1 MTTTMDNKPGAGS
14 RPGSDNLTHRARTS
28 ELAATHGASTKA
40 SINTT
45 TTTTF
50 TATTTKSSSPSNNV
64 PDEITPWYLRTST
77 AIALA
82 IVQRIIVFFW
92 GLYQDANMKP
102 KFTDIDYFVFT
113 DAARFMNYG
122 GSPYERE
129 TYRYTPLL
137 AWLLLPTSTWFFS
150 FGKVLFAIGDI
161 VAGYLI
167 LQILRMR
174 GISEGKA
181 VLYSAVW
188 LLNPMVSTIS
198 TRGSSEGLLGAMVI
212 SFVWAVYDKRL
223 ILGGVLAGVAV
234 HFKIYPI
241 IYIPTVIWSL
251 DNSPSIFRG
260 AGSSNKLV
268 SAALKFVNRD
278 RVVFTVTSALSFLVF
293 SGTMYLMYG
302 YPFLLHTYLHH
313 LSRIDHRHN
322 FSPYSTLLYIS
333 SSPAVSGT
341 IYISSGASSS
351 LLHSITSHIPEPSK
365 WAFLPQLF
373 LSGILLPLL
382 FAKRD
387 VTKTMF
393 LQTFA
398 FVTFNKVC
406 TAQYFMWYMVLLPFY
421 LPSLTSNLPLKGKV
435 AWVLGVVL
443 WTGSQMLWV
452 RQGYLL
458 EFLGVSTFYPGL
470 FVATILFFV
479 VNCFC
484 LGMFIRA
491 V

>member
-1 MTTTMDNKPGAGS
+1 MDNTPRATGFSSAIKNHDDLVSGNIDEIIGLKPAVS
-14 RPGSDNLTHRARTS
+14 ANNSVVNSSNDND
-28 ELAATHGASTKA
+28 
-40 SINTT
+40 SISQ
-45 TTTTF
+45 
-50 TATTTKSSSPSNNV
+50 KEPSHAV
-64 PDEITPWYLRTST
+64 EGITPWYLRTT
-77 AIALA
+77 THIALA
-82 IVQRIIVFFW
+82 ILQRIVVFFW
-92 GLYQDANMKP
+92 GLYQDANMTP
-102 KFTDIDYFVFT
+102 RFTDIDYFVFT
-113 DAARFMNYG
+113 DASRFMSYG

-137 AWLLLPTSTWFFS
+137 AWLLLPTVNWFFS

-167 LQILRMR
+167 LQILKMR
-174 GISEGKA
+174 GISERKA
-181 VLYSAVW
+181 VMYSAVW

-251 DNSPSIFRG
+251 DSSPSFFSSTLSPNQYVNAIF
-260 AGSSNKLV
+260 
-268 SAALKFVNRD
+268 KFINRD
-278 RVVFTVTSALSFLVF
+278 RVVFAIASAASFLVLT
-293 SGTMYLMYG
+293 GTMYLLYG

-333 SSPAVSGT
+333 SSPAVNTTTLPEGT
-341 IYISSGASSS
+341 VSS
-351 LLHSITSHIPEPSK
+351 LLHSITAHIPEPSK
-365 WAFLPQLF
+365 WTFFPQLV

-387 VTKTMF
+387 ITKTMF

-421 LPSLTSNLPLKGKV
+421 LPSLASNLTLKGKV
-435 AWVLGVVL
+435 VGLLGVIL
-443 WTGSQMLWV
+443 WVGSQLLWV

>member
-1 MTTTMDNKPGAGS
+1 MDYKPGAGS
-14 RPGSDNLTHRARTS
+14 
-28 ELAATHGASTKA
+28 
-40 SINTT
+40 
-45 TTTTF
+45 
-50 TATTTKSSSPSNNV
+50 SSSAKPAARELHSRKKNKQDNGAKEQQVGDKPNV
-64 PDEITPWYLRTST
+64 ITTAHTPWYLRTTT

-82 IVQRIIVFFW
+82 ILQRIIIFFW
-92 GLYQDANMKP
+92 GLYQDATMTP
-102 KFTDIDYFVFT
+102 RFTDIDYFVFT
-113 DAARFMNYG
+113 DASRFMSYG

-137 AWLLLPTSTWFFS
+137 AWLLLPTSSWFFS

-167 LQILRMR
+167 LQILKMR
-174 GISEGKA
+174 NIPEGKA

-212 SFVWAVYDKRL
+212 SFVWAVYAKRL

-241 IYIPTVIWSL
+241 IYIPTVMWSL
-251 DNSPSIFRG
+251 SSSPSVFSGRW
-260 AGSSNKLV
+260 ASNKGVLGLV
-268 SAALKFVNRD
+268 LRFINRD
-278 RVVFTVTSALSFLVF
+278 RVVFAATSAASFLF
-293 SGTMYLMYG
+293 LTGTMYVIYG

-333 SSPAVSGT
+333 SSPAVSGLNVVGGDAT
-341 IYISSGASSS
+341 ATS
-351 LLHSITSHIPEPSK
+351 LLHSITAHIPEPSK
-365 WAFLPQLF
+365 WAFFPQLV

-421 LPSLTSNLPLKGKV
+421 LPSLALHSQIKDKV
-435 AWVLGVVL
+435 IAILGVVL
-443 WTGSQMLWV
+443 WAGSQALWV

>member
-1 MTTTMDNKPGAGS
+1 MGKSSGSTTGS
-14 RPGSDNLTHRARTS
+14 RSASES
-28 ELAATHGASTKA
+28 ELTRRTQVHDRPSPDSSKAEPVPSDAVAAS
-40 SINTT
+40 
-45 TTTTF
+45 
-50 TATTTKSSSPSNNV
+50 
-64 PDEITPWYLRTST
+64 PWYLRTSVH
-77 AIALA
+77 IALA
-82 IVQRIIVFFW
+82 IAQRIVVFFW
-92 GLYQDANMKP
+92 GLYQDANMIP
-102 KFTDIDYFVFT
+102 RFTDIDYFVFT
-113 DAARFMNYG
+113 DASRFMSYG

-137 AWLLLPTSTWFFS
+137 AWLLLPTTNWFFS
-150 FGKVLFAIGDI
+150 FGKVLFAVGDI

-167 LQILRMR
+167 LRILKMR
-174 GISEGKA
+174 GIPERKA
-181 VLYSAVW
+181 VLFSAVW
-188 LLNPMVSTIS
+188 LLNPMVSSIS

-212 SFVWAVYDKRL
+212 SFVWAVYERRL

-251 DNSPSIFRG
+251 DSSPGFFYGPS
-260 AGSSNKLV
+260 SSNKTV
-268 SAALKFVNRD
+268 RAVFNFVNRD
-278 RVVFTVTSALSFLVF
+278 RVVFAIASAVSFLF
-293 SGTMYLMYG
+293 LTGTMYVVYG

-333 SSPAVSGT
+333 SSPAVQETSSSGT
-341 IYISSGASSS
+341 SS
-351 LLHSITSHIPEPSK
+351 LLHAITAHIPEPSK
-365 WAFLPQLF
+365 WAFFPQLA
-373 LSGILLPLL
+373 LSGIILPLL

-387 VTKTMF
+387 ITKTMF

-421 LPSLTSNLPLKGKV
+421 LPSITSGLSAKGRAVGIV
-435 AWVLGVVL
+435 AVLL
-443 WTGSQMLWV
+443 WISSQLLWI

-484 LGMFIRA
+484 LGLFIRA